1 MLNATTTAGAQ
12 LRNLVIIVICIALL
26 AGINVV
32 FNDYI
37 VRVISTIFIFMIL
50 AVSYNLINGVTGQL
64 SLEPNGFVA
73 VGAYVTALLILSSD
87 SKVDMFEMAAP
98 SPWIL
103 SLHAGFLPALLISG
117 LCAAA
122 LAVCLAVPVFR
133 VRGDYL
139 AIVTLGFGFIIKILA
154 INNPQ
159 ITNGAI
165 GLNDIPQQP
174 HLLFWCGLFALLAT
188 GMILQLV
195 WSKYGRMMKAIRD
208 DEDAAIAMGVNTF
221 RIKTCAF
228 ATSAFFEGIGGGLLA
243 SLLTTI
249 SPGLFDFMLTFQLLI
264 IIVLGGLGS
273 TTGAL
278 LGTVLVVG
286 SGEWLRFL
294 DQPLQFFGHDLGAYP
309 GLRMVVFSLLLLIIM
324 LFAREGL
331 LGKKRFGRPEEGAAA
346 MAENKVILQVQ
357 DVTMQ
362 FGGLR
367 AIDNVSFHVDKAEI
381 FGLIGPNG
389 AGKTTLFN
397 VITANY
403 KPTSGSVTLAGTSLK
418 GLKPNQ
424 VVNAGI
430 ARTFQNIRLFNSMT
444 VLENVMVGLDRASRY
459 SLLEAALHIGRYF
472 PAERA
477 AKAKAMAILEDIGIA
492 TSPICRPQT

>member
-174 HLLFWCGLFALLAT
+174 HLLFWCGLFALL
-188 GMILQLV
+188 
-195 WSKYGRMMKAIRD
+195 
-208 DEDAAIAMGVNTF
+208 
-221 RIKTCAF
+221 
-228 ATSAFFEGIGGGLLA
+228 
-243 SLLTTI
+243 TTI

-331 LGKKRFGRPEEGAAA
+331 LGKKEIWQTGRRS
-346 MAENKVILQVQ
+346 
-357 DVTMQ
+357 
-362 FGGLR
+362 GGY
-367 AIDNVSFHVDKAEI
+367 
-381 FGLIGPNG
+381 G
-389 AGKTTLFN
+389 GK
-397 VITANY
+397 
-403 KPTSGSVTLAGTSLK
+403 
-418 GLKPNQ
+418 
-424 VVNAGI
+424 
-430 ARTFQNIRLFNSMT
+430 
-444 VLENVMVGLDRASRY
+444 
-459 SLLEAALHIGRYF
+459 
-472 PAERA
+472 
-477 AKAKAMAILEDIGIA
+477 
-492 TSPICRPQT
+492 

>member
-12 LRNLVIIVICIALL
+12 LRNLAIIVICIALL

-249 SPGLFDFMLTFQLLI
+249 SPGLFDIPELVSLMEAHGITNFGPEYVEPINPILSVLLSW
-264 IIVLGGLGS
+264 VLPM
-273 TTGAL
+273 
-278 LGTVLVVG
+278 VLI
-286 SGEWLRFL
+286 
-294 DQPLQFFGHDLGAYP
+294 
-309 GLRMVVFSLLLLIIM
+309 MVVFSLLLLIIM

-331 LGKKRFGRPEEGAAA
+331 LGKKEIWQTGRRS
-346 MAENKVILQVQ
+346 
-357 DVTMQ
+357 
-362 FGGLR
+362 GGY
-367 AIDNVSFHVDKAEI
+367 
-381 FGLIGPNG
+381 G
-389 AGKTTLFN
+389 GK
-397 VITANY
+397 
-403 KPTSGSVTLAGTSLK
+403 
-418 GLKPNQ
+418 
-424 VVNAGI
+424 
-430 ARTFQNIRLFNSMT
+430 
-444 VLENVMVGLDRASRY
+444 
-459 SLLEAALHIGRYF
+459 
-472 PAERA
+472 
-477 AKAKAMAILEDIGIA
+477 
-492 TSPICRPQT
+492 

>member
-1 MLNATTTAGAQ
+1 MSHFQKVVKKYNGVSLIIRILAG
-12 LRNLVIIVICIALL
+12 LVIGAVLALTVPGAKWIGELGNLFVNALKGIAPVLVFVIVAAALAQGTAKL
-26 AGINVV
+26 DRRFGM
-32 FNDYI
+32 
-37 VRVISTIFIFMIL
+37 VIWLYMLTTFI
-50 AVSYNLINGVTGQL
+50 
-64 SLEPNGFVA
+64 
-73 VGAYVTALLILSSD
+73 
-87 SKVDMFEMAAP
+87 
-98 SPWIL
+98 
-103 SLHAGFLPALLISG
+103 
-117 LCAAA
+117 AAA

-331 LGKKRFGRPEEGAAA
+331 LGKKEIWQMGRR
-346 MAENKVILQVQ
+346 NSSY
-357 DVTMQ
+357 
-362 FGGLR
+362 GG
-367 AIDNVSFHVDKAEI
+367 K
-381 FGLIGPNG
+381 
-389 AGKTTLFN
+389 
-397 VITANY
+397 
-403 KPTSGSVTLAGTSLK
+403 
-418 GLKPNQ
+418 
-424 VVNAGI
+424 
-430 ARTFQNIRLFNSMT
+430 
-444 VLENVMVGLDRASRY
+444 
-459 SLLEAALHIGRYF
+459 
-472 PAERA
+472 
-477 AKAKAMAILEDIGIA
+477 
-492 TSPICRPQT
+492 

>member
-1 MLNATTTAGAQ
+1 
-12 LRNLVIIVICIALL
+12 
-26 AGINVV
+26 
-32 FNDYI
+32 
-37 VRVISTIFIFMIL
+37 
-50 AVSYNLINGVTGQL
+50 
-64 SLEPNGFVA
+64 
-73 VGAYVTALLILSSD
+73 
-87 SKVDMFEMAAP
+87 
-98 SPWIL
+98 L

-264 IIVLGGLGS
+264 I
-273 TTGAL
+273 
-278 LGTVLVVG
+278 
-286 SGEWLRFL
+286 
-294 DQPLQFFGHDLGAYP
+294 
-309 GLRMVVFSLLLLIIM
+309 
-324 LFAREGL
+324 
-331 LGKKRFGRPEEGAAA
+331 
-346 MAENKVILQVQ
+346 
-357 DVTMQ
+357 
-362 FGGLR
+362 
-367 AIDNVSFHVDKAEI
+367 
-381 FGLIGPNG
+381 
-389 AGKTTLFN
+389 
-397 VITANY
+397 
-403 KPTSGSVTLAGTSLK
+403 
-418 GLKPNQ
+418 
-424 VVNAGI
+424 
-430 ARTFQNIRLFNSMT
+430 
-444 VLENVMVGLDRASRY
+444 
-459 SLLEAALHIGRYF
+459 
-472 PAERA
+472 
-477 AKAKAMAILEDIGIA
+477 
-492 TSPICRPQT
+492 